1 MLFSIDFNRSFVSSA
16 RMSEDI
22 LTIPPPPADVRIQY
36 GPDPHHFADL
46 RLPKEKGP
54 HPLYVNIH
62 GGFWRSKYD
71 LRHAGHL
78 CAALTAR
85 NAATANLEYR
95 RVGDDGGGW
104 TGTFADIRSAL
115 RFLQQNAIRYQF
127 DTKHIVVMGHSA
139 GGQLA
144 IALAAH
150 EASIQSVVSMAGVL
164 DLQRAFELHLSND
177 AVAEFLGGKPS
188 EATDHYAE
196 ADPMRLQ
203 VPLAIQQWILH
214 GTKDDV
220 VPPDFSRA
228 YVETKKKKSETVHL
242 LEIECADH
250 FDLIDP
256 HSAAWK
262 IIKPCLLQAA
272 Q

>member
-78 CAALTAR
+78 CAALTAG

-104 TGTFADIRSAL
+104 PGTFADIRSAL
-115 RFLQQNAIRYQF
+115 RFLQQNAVRYNF
-127 DTKHIVVMGHSA
+127 DTRHIVVMGHSA

-144 IALAAH
+144 IALTAH

-177 AVAEFLGGKPS
+177 AVAEFLAASRRKRR
-188 EATDHYAE
+188 TTAE
-196 ADPMRLQ
+196 ADHAAS
-203 VPLAIQQWILH
+203 PLAIQQWILH

-228 YVETKKKKSETVHL
+228 YVETKKKKSEIVHL
-242 LEIECADH
+242 FETECATTSTDR
-250 FDLIDP
+250 P
-256 HSAAWK
+256 APAAWK